1 MSQPRSSYAVGT
13 GLFIVLGFAAL
24 AYLATQTSSVAN
36 VHQGDSYIVD
46 TQFTNIGAL
55 KERAPVKIAG
65 VRVGQVQSITLMP
78 GHEVADVKLSIDKSY
93 DKIPQDSVATIFT
106 SGLLGDQYVGIQY
119 GSAKQALAA
128 GGTLARTKS
137 TEPLEEMLG
146 KFFGAGNVVDNVGG
160 SYTVKADFTNVGSLS
175 VGAPV
180 KMAGVVIGS
189 VQSVRADPV
198 KLNAQVV
205 LAIDKRYDRIP
216 DDSAAAVF
224 TSGLL
229 GDQDVGIQYGSA
241 KQAVVAG
248 GTLARTKSTEPLEE
262 MLGKFFGAGN
272 VVDNV
277 GGSYTVKADFTNVGS
292 LSVGAPVKM
301 AGVVIGSVQSVRA
314 DPVKLNAQ
322 VVLAIDKRYNTIP
335 DDSAAAVFTSGLIG
349 TQYVAIQPGGSPDML
364 KDGDEM
370 ILTQSAMQLEDLIG
384 KFLVNGSPS
393 DKKAADTGKSSD
405 TPAGKH

>member
-1 MSQPRSSYAVGT
+1 VSQPRSSYAVGT

-65 VRVGQVQSITLMP
+65 VRVGQVQSITLQP

-106 SGLLGDQYVGIQY
+106 SGLLGDQY
-119 GSAKQALAA
+119 
-128 GGTLARTKS
+128 
-137 TEPLEEMLG
+137 
-146 KFFGAGNVVDNVGG
+146 
-160 SYTVKADFTNVGSLS
+160 
-175 VGAPV
+175 
-180 KMAGVVIGS
+180 
-189 VQSVRADPV
+189 
-198 KLNAQVV
+198 
-205 LAIDKRYDRIP
+205 
-216 DDSAAAVF
+216 
-224 TSGLL
+224 
-229 GDQDVGIQYGSA
+229 VGIQYGSA

-322 VVLAIDKRYNTIP
+322 VVLAIDKRYDTIP

-393 DKKAADTGKSSD
+393 DKKDADTGKSSD

>member
-1 MSQPRSSYAVGT
+1 MSQPRSSFAVGT

-36 VHQGDSYIVD
+36 VHQGDSYTVD
-46 TQFTNIGAL
+46 AQFTNIGQL

-65 VRVGQVQSITLMP
+65 VRVGQVQSITLVP
-78 GHEVADVKLSIDKSY
+78 GHEVADVKLLIDKSY

-119 GSAKQALAA
+119 GSGKQVVAA

-160 SYTVKADFTNVGSLS
+160 NYTVKADFTNVGSLS
-175 VGAPV
+175 IGAPV

-189 VQSVRADPV
+189 VQSVRV
-198 KLNAQVV
+198 
-205 LAIDKRYDRIP
+205 
-216 DDSAAAVF
+216 
-224 TSGLL
+224 
-229 GDQDVGIQYGSA
+229 
-241 KQAVVAG
+241 
-248 GTLARTKSTEPLEE
+248 
-262 MLGKFFGAGN
+262 
-272 VVDNV
+272 
-277 GGSYTVKADFTNVGS
+277 
-292 LSVGAPVKM
+292 
-301 AGVVIGSVQSVRA
+301 

-393 DKKAADTGKSSD
+393 DKKDADTGKSSD